1 MEEENKPKK
10 KSKFGVGFYIV
21 LVFAIIK
28 DISDIVFTALMFTAP
43 LTTITGAIMSM
54 VLWAYF
60 FFIGVS
66 LNGRKLAT
74 FAITAIIEVIPLFGA
89 LPMAT
94 INLTAVRIMEGASE
108 KIPLAPI
115 AKK

>member
-1 MEEENKPKK
+1 MYEAKPQKK
-10 KSKFGVGFYIV
+10 QSKFGVGFYIV

-28 DISDIVFTALMFTAP
+28 DVSDVLFS
-43 LTTITGAIMSM
+43 LTIILAWIPPITGILMGVILYS
-54 VLWAYF
+54 YF

-74 FAITAIIEVIPLFGA
+74 FAVSSIIEVVPFGGA

-94 INLTAVRIMEGASE
+94 ITLVAIRAMEGASE
-108 KIPLAPI
+108 KIPSMPI

>member
-1 MEEENKPKK
+1 MEEEKPKK

-28 DISDIVFTALMFTAP
+28 DISDIVFTAFVFTSP
-43 LTTITGAIMSM
+43 LTIVTGALMSM

-74 FAITAIIEVIPLFGA
+74 FAITAIIEVIPLFGV
-89 LPMAT
+89 LPMAA
-94 INLTAVRIMEGASE
+94 INLTAIRIMESASE
-108 KIPLAPI
+108 KIPSALTV
-115 AKK
+115 KK